1 MMAVISLDYNDLV
14 SLLGQ
19 KVSKEDIVAKLPMLG
34 SDVESVEG
42 DTLNVEFFANRP
54 DLYSVEG
61 VARALRGFLGFE
73 KGLVS
78 YPVGKS
84 NVVLTVDPSVVD
96 VRPFIAAG
104 MVKGVEMTD
113 ELIKSLMDVQEK
125 LHLTLG
131 RNRKKV
137 AIGVHD
143 SRSLKPPFVYKAVAP
158 DSMKFIPLGHY
169 EEMSMSEILAKHE
182 KGREYA
188 WILEGMKKYP
198 IILDSANQVLSFP
211 PIINGT
217 VTQVTE
223 ATTDIFLDL
232 TGTDINAANSALNII
247 STMLAERGGRIET
260 VDVVYADK
268 TLTLPDLK
276 PKNRKIT
283 SREVNALLGTGY
295 GEKQI
300 IEFLGK
306 MRFGAKLAGND
317 IEVEI
322 PAYRNDVLHN
332 VDIIEDVAIG
342 AGYSNIKGV
351 LPRALTFGKELAIEK
366 FTNQIRELM
375 IGYGFFEIKSLTLS
389 SEKDQFEMLLR
400 PEDKNLVKILNPI
413 STDLTCARVSLTPSM
428 FRFLQAN
435 KHRDLPQQVFEA
447 GDILAGEET
456 KRRLAIV
463 TLDPKASF
471 TEMKSLVQS
480 LMRDLGK
487 DVGFSNTN
495 DPAYI
500 PGRGADVL
508 VDSVTLGSLGEYSPK
523 VIENFELGYPA
534 AGFEISLEG
543 I

>member
-61 VARALRGFLGFE
+61 VARALRGFFGFE
-73 KGLVS
+73 TGLAS
-78 YPVGKS
+78 YSVGKS
-84 NVVLTVDPSVVD
+84 EVMLKVDNSVAD
-96 VRPFIAAG
+96 VRPFIVAG
-104 MVKGVEMTD
+104 MVRGVQMTD
-113 ELIKSLMDVQEK
+113 ELIKSLMDIQEK

-143 SRSLKPPFVYKAVAP
+143 FRSLKPPFVYKAVAP
-158 DSMKFIPLGHY
+158 ESVKFIPLGHY
-169 EEMSMSEILAKHE
+169 EEMNMSEILAKHE

-188 WILEGMKKYP
+188 WILEGMKRYP
-198 IILDSANQVLSFP
+198 IIQDSANQVLSFP

-232 TGTDINAANSALNII
+232 TGTDMNAANSALNII
-247 STMLAERGGRIET
+247 STMLAERGGSVET
-260 VDVVYADK
+260 VDVVYQDK
-268 TLTLPDLK
+268 TLALPDLRSK
-276 PKNRKIT
+276 TRKIT
-283 SREVNALLGTGY
+283 GKEVNSLLGTGY
-295 GEKQI
+295 DEKHI

-306 MRFGAKLAGND
+306 MRFGAKLAGNE
-317 IEVEI
+317 IEVQI
-322 PAYRNDVLHN
+322 PAYRNDILHN

-342 AGYSNIKGV
+342 AGYSYIRGV
-351 LPRALTFGKELAIEK
+351 LPKALTFGMELDTEK
-366 FTNQIRELM
+366 FTNQIRQLM
-375 IGYGFFEIKSLTLS
+375 VGYGFIEIKSLTLS
-389 SEKDQFEMLLR
+389 SEKDQFELMLR
-400 PEDKNLVKILNPI
+400 PEQKDMVKILNPI
-413 STDLTCARVSLTPSM
+413 STDLTCARVSLIPSM

-447 GDILAGEET
+447 GDVLGGEDT
-456 KRRLAIV
+456 KRRLAVLTI
-463 TLDPKASF
+463 DPKASF

-487 DVGFSNTN
+487 DASFANTK
-495 DPAYI
+495 DHAYI

-508 VDSVTLGSLGEYSPK
+508 VNSVIIGSLGEYSPK
-523 VIENFELGYPA
+523 IIENFELGYPV
-534 AGFEISLEG
+534 AGFEISLVG
-543 I
+543 L

>member
-1 MMAVISLDYNDLV
+1 MAVISLDYNDLV

-78 YPVGKS
+78 YPVEKS
-84 NVVLTVDPSVVD
+84 NVVLKVDPSVTD
-96 VRPFIAAG
+96 VRPFIVAG
-104 MVKGVEMTD
+104 MVRGVQMTD
-113 ELIKSLMDVQEK
+113 ELIKSLMDIQEK

-143 SRSLKPPFVYKAVAP
+143 SRSLKSPFVYKAVAP
-158 DSMKFIPLGHY
+158 DSVKFIPLGHF
-169 EEMSMSEILAKHE
+169 EAMNMSEILAKHE

-232 TGTDINAANSALNII
+232 TGTDLSAANSALNII

-276 PKNRKIT
+276 PKIRKIT

-295 GEKQI
+295 DEKQI

-306 MRFGAKLAGND
+306 MRSGAKLAGND
-317 IEVEI
+317 IVVEI
-322 PAYRNDVLHN
+322 PAYRNDILHN

-342 AGYSNIKGV
+342 AGYFNIKGV
-351 LPRALTFGKELAIEK
+351 LPKALTFGKERDIEQ
-366 FTNQIRELM
+366 FTNQIRQLM
-375 IGYGFFEIKSLTLS
+375 VGYGFIEVKSLTLS
-389 SEKDQFEMLLR
+389 SERDQFELMLR
-400 PEDKNLVKILNPI
+400 PEQKDMVKILNPI
-413 STDLTCARVSLTPSM
+413 SADFTCARVSLIPSM

-447 GDILAGEET
+447 GDVLAGENT
-456 KRRLAIV
+456 KRRLAVLTI
-463 TLDPKASF
+463 DPKASF

-487 DVGFSNTN
+487 DASFANTK

-500 PGRGADVL
+500 PGRGADVF
-508 VDSVTLGSLGEYSPK
+508 VNSATIGSLGEYSPK
-523 VIENFELGYPA
+523 IIENFELGYPV
-534 AGFEISLEG
+534 AGFEISLENL
-543 I
+543 